1 MILRNL
7 DGSYLLSN
15 GSFGHFVFF
24 LLVSLSGLIF
34 IEMFRLN
41 TSIDTAK
48 ISQIQ
53 YI

>member
-1 MILRNL
+1 MVVI
-7 DGSYLLSN
+7 
-15 GSFGHFVFF
+15 
-24 LLVSLSGLIF
+24 LLVMDLLDTFCFLSFDSLSGLIF